1 MEQAR
6 TQMKRKEVPG
16 EGYKLAVSVSAG
28 LLGLALIYA
37 SIRLDFNGFTLN
49 FVWSIGFPLLVSLAW
64 GPLYGLS
71 SALLGGTVLY
81 PFILGFSNGWASLV
95 PAISFLF
102 WIYLHGQGARMRRNR
117 KSWRNNPYT
126 LQVFYAIVRWM
137 LYSTLFPLLLR
148 WNPPFWNPLAVTE
161 ISRGIIVLFAVRG
174 ILMESVLLA
183 VCDAVLLLPP
193 VRHIFRLKTT
203 CSSRYSLR
211 IMAGMV
217 SFGLLFIGFILYIQN
232 VIIEEK
238 AMTKWLMP
246 PDDKT
251 KVTLFLSTILFLI
264 MGGIAVRYFQ
274 RALENQESLIRSER
288 KYMTIFEGIHDL
300 YLETTLEGKVL
311 LVSPSVKEIL
321 GYEVEELLRKN
332 MGDLYLDPDVRD
344 ELIDLL
350 RNLGEVNNYEVV
362 ILGKEGE
369 RHYLWLH
376 AKMEEQDGLAKI
388 ISVGRDVTNYQE
400 AMDEVRKLNRELSQR
415 VLERTRDLQKAVSEL
430 EGFSYTISHDLKSPL
445 KAIDA
450 YVKMLQE
457 DLADAVSGEPQEM
470 LRQIE
475 RTSSEM
481 IALIDKLLQYSVIAK
496 TDLCMENLK
505 VREEILSVFQEQTAA
520 YAGRNINLVIE
531 ESLPD
536 LWADRMLF
544 RQVLRNVLSNAVKFT
559 ANTEKAVIE
568 VQAKITDNEYV
579 LTVRDNGAGF
589 DMERSGKLF
598 EVLQRLHSKEE
609 YEGTGIGLAAV
620 KKIMEKH
627 QGTIT
632 MEGKTGEGAAV
643 HLKFPRKVG
652 NQHETLLESDD
663 RR

>member
-1 MEQAR
+1 MKEPKE
-6 TQMKRKEVPG
+6 TQKKEKPNSV
-16 EGYKLAVSVSAG
+16 YKLAVSVSAG
-28 LLGLALIYA
+28 LLGLALIYT
-37 SIRLDFNGFTLN
+37 SIRLNFNGFTLN
-49 FVWSIGFPLLVSLAW
+49 FVWSIGFPLLVSLSW
-64 GPLYGLS
+64 GPIYGLA

-95 PAISFLF
+95 PAVSFLF
-102 WIYLHGQGARMRRNR
+102 WIYLHGQGARRRR
-117 KSWRNNPYT
+117 VKKSWKNSPYT
-126 LQVFYAIVRWM
+126 LQVFYAIVRWS
-137 LYSTLFPLLLR
+137 LYSTFFPILLR
-148 WNPPFWNPLAVTE
+148 WNPPFWHPLAVTE
-161 ISRGIIVLFAVRG
+161 ISRSIIVLFAVRG

-193 VRHIFRLKTT
+193 VRRVFLLKTT
-203 CSSRYSLR
+203 CASRYSLR

-238 AMTKWLMP
+238 ALPQWLMP

-300 YLETTLEGKVL
+300 YLETTVDGKVL

-321 GYEVEELLRKN
+321 GYEVEEILLKN
-332 MGDLYLDPDVRD
+332 MTDLYLDPFVRE
-344 ELIDLL
+344 ELLDLL
-350 RNLGEVNNYEVV
+350 KSQGEINNYEVV
-362 ILGKEGE
+362 ILGKQGE

-376 AKMEEQDGLAKI
+376 AKLEEQDGLVKI

-415 VLERTRDLQKAVSEL
+415 VMERTRDLQKAVSEL

-450 YVKMLQE
+450 YAQMLQE
-457 DLADAVSGEPQEM
+457 DLADAVSGESQVM
-470 LRQIE
+470 LQQIE
-475 RTSSEM
+475 QTSSEM

-496 TDLCMENLK
+496 TNLNRENLK

-520 YAGRNINLVIE
+520 YPGRDIQLIIE
-531 ESLPD
+531 DPLPD
-536 LWADRMLF
+536 LWADRVLF

-559 ANTEKAVIE
+559 AKKEKAVIE
-568 VQAKITDNEYV
+568 VQGMRTEKDYV

-609 YEGTGIGLAAV
+609 FEGTGIGLATV

-627 QGTIT
+627 QGTVA

-643 HLKFPRKVG
+643 HLTFPRKEDKLYG
-652 NQHETLLESDD
+652 ASLESDD
-663 RR
+663 C